1 MRGLSSETQQD
12 SLNPYIALADT
23 TLNLV
28 LVLVLFIATVLLAI
42 QLRENTYKDARE
54 AFREA
59 VERAIAPG
67 ERPRLIPYK
76 IKNDP
81 PGSQRWSFSQFTLFE
96 AGSARFTPK
105 GKLVLERFSSVLARY
120 GNTYRRVRIE
130 GHTLPTPA
138 GGKDNWALA
147 TDRAAAAANLFT
159 SQSCALSPYNL
170 ATAGRGGQDP
180 IPGLSATDR
189 RHERIEIVLE
199 YSAQSAQAQS
209 C

>member
-1 MRGLSSETQQD
+1 MRGLSKESSQD
-12 SLNPYIALADT
+12 ALNPYIALADT

-28 LVLVLFIATVLLAI
+28 LVLVLFVASVLLAI
-42 QLRENTYKDARE
+42 QLRENTYKDARVE
-54 AFREA
+54 FQQA
-59 VERAIAPG
+59 VEQAITPQ
-67 ERPRLIPYK
+67 ERPRLIPYMV
-76 IKNDP
+76 KNDP

-96 AGSARFTPK
+96 SGTARFTPK
-105 GKLVLERFSSVLARY
+105 GNSVLERFAQVLAQY

-138 GGKDNWALA
+138 GGRDNWALA
-147 TDRAAAAANLFT
+147 TDRAAAVANLFT
-159 SQSCALSPYNL
+159 SQACALSPYYL

-180 IPGLSATDR
+180 LGSLPLTDR

-199 YSAQSAQAQS
+199 YAAQSARAQN

>member
-1 MRGLSSETQQD
+1 MRGLSKETSQD
-12 SLNPYIALADT
+12 TLNPYIALADT

-28 LVLVLFIATVLLAI
+28 LVLVLFVASVLLAI
-42 QLRENTYKDARE
+42 QLRENTYRDARGE
-54 AFREA
+54 FQSA
-59 VERAIAPG
+59 VERAIAPQ

-76 IKNDP
+76 VKNDP

-96 AGSARFTPK
+96 AGSAQFTPK
-105 GKLVLERFSSVLARY
+105 GKAVLERFAQVLAQY

-138 GGKDNWALA
+138 GGRDDWALA

-159 SQSCALSPYNL
+159 GQACALSPYYL

-180 IPGLSATDR
+180 LIGLSPTDR

-199 YSAQSAQAQS
+199 YSAQSAKAQS